1 MPNAPIVLLVDK
13 FSNNVD
19 LQPGWTS
26 WITTFQIGLL
36 DLS

>member
-1 MPNAPIVLLVDK
+1 MDNARTVLLVDK

-19 LQPGWTS
+19 LQPGWTR
-26 WITTFQIGLL
+26 WITTFQIDLL